1 MGLLERVVEPN
12 MVVFWV
18 CVGGDS
24 RFTGMR
30 SIDRGKCSV
39 VCCDF
44 FVLEGSFF
52 HVCLRRATGDR
63 DTPLKT
69 TEEEELD

>member
-12 MVVFWV
+12 MVVFSV

-24 RFTGMR
+24 RLTG
-30 SIDRGKCSV
+30 SEIDRGKCSV

-69 TEEEELD
+69 TEEKELD